1 MSHLYP
7 WYLTCAAVGA
17 AFCLACSLACIGV
30 WLGDRSTAREY
41 RRRTQQLGARP
52 RCRVLDVR
60 FDRHGQPML
69 PASLANGT
77 PVHGVRLAGPYRRVR
92 R

>member
-1 MSHLYP
+1 MTYP
-7 WYLTCAAVGA
+7 WYMTAAAIAASLIVAIALAVAAVWWGD
-17 AFCLACSLACIGV
+17 LA
-30 WLGDRSTAREY
+30 TAREY

-60 FDRHGQPML
+60 SDRHGQPML

-77 PVHGVRLAGPYRRVR
+77 PVHGVRLAGPYRRDR